1 MTAETL
7 FAGLAL
13 VVSLA
18 SFCFAFW
25 FYRRSRVTS
34 AQPVLV
40 FTYDS
45 RTGWELGNV
54 GNGAALDVLAAERP
68 ADGDWSRPMRIPPLA
83 RGSRVNISP
92 LGLPHVFE
100 LACCYCDI
108 DGRAYT
114 SKCTRHLTTM
124 EGGRQLP
131 TWPEEQIEALW
142 IQPRAS

>member
-1 MTAETL
+1 MTGETL
-7 FAGLAL
+7 FAGVAV

-18 SFCFAFW
+18 SFGFAFW
-25 FYRRSRVTS
+25 SYRRSRVTS
-34 AQPVLV
+34 VQPVLV

-68 ADGDWSRPMRIPPLA
+68 PDGDWSRRMRIPPLA
-83 RGSRVNISP
+83 PGSRVDISP

-114 SKCTRHLTTM
+114 SKCKDYLTTV
-124 EGGRQLP
+124 EKGRQLP
-131 TWPEEQIEALW
+131 TWPEEQIMSLW